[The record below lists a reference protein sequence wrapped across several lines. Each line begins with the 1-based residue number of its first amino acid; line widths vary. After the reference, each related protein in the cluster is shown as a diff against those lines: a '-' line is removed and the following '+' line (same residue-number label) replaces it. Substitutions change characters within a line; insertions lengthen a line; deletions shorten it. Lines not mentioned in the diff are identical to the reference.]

1 MHLPADD
8 RGFGH
13 RVLWLVAAARGGDSR
28 QGHEGRLAR
37 EGSQRPQ
44 GGILGE
50 EAPQRRPSPGV
61 VIEEPQAPARPR
73 PAPATQDLG
82 GDKIDG

>member
-1 MHLPADD
+1 MDLH
-8 RGFGH
+8 
-13 RVLWLVAAARGGDSR
+13 AA
-28 QGHEGRLAR
+28 LAL
-37 EGSQRPQ
+37 
-44 GGILGE
+44 GGIAVLSFLLSFVGAALGE